1 MAGLHALSLT
11 HWNTVLTARKS
22 RASYERDWLTR
33 AEFAELLEGAECPF
47 RDWPGMVERDRLVL
61 MGLLLSG
68 MRPSELI
75 AVRWGDLDLGW
86 RRPSLLISSVKGD
99 RRRRQPL
106 PRQLSRELRDW
117 RELRS
122 CAPSETVFCGLTG
135 ARLRTSRLE
144 QIIGRAAYR
153 VDLNRR
159 VSARILRN
167 TAAAWLKQA
176 GASPSLIAAYL
187 GEADSPTD
195 KYADGESENVRA
207 AVQSLADHAIENR
220 ELVIACDDSVR
231 PASDDWPFAPLAG
244 Q

>member
-1 MAGLHALSLT
+1 MI
-11 HWNTVLTARKS
+11 
-22 RASYERDWLTR
+22 
-33 AEFAELLEGAECPF
+33 
-47 RDWPGMVERDRLVL
+47 ERDRLVL
-61 MGLLLSG
+61 IALLLSG
-68 MRPSELI
+68 MRPSQLI
-75 AVRWGDLDLGW
+75 VVRWADLDLNR
-86 RRPSLLISSVKGD
+86 RRPSLLIPGAKGD

-106 PRQLSRELRDW
+106 PRQLSRELHGW

-153 VDLNRR
+153 VDLNKR
-159 VSARILRN
+159 VSAHILRN
-167 TAAAWLKQA
+167 TAVAWLKQA

-195 KYADGESENVRA
+195 QYADGESEDVRA

-220 ELVIACDDSVR
+220 ELVIARGDVR
-231 PASDDWPFAPLAG
+231 LASDDWPFAPLVG

>member
-1 MAGLHALSLT
+1 MARLHARSQT
-11 HWNTVLTARKS
+11 HWIWVLTACEPRTP
-22 RASYERDWLTR
+22 YERDWLTR

-47 RDWPGMVERDRLVL
+47 RDWPGMIERDRLVL
-61 MGLLLSG
+61 MALLLSG

-75 AVRWGDLDLGW
+75 AVRWGDLDLN
-86 RRPSLLISSVKGD
+86 RRHPSLLVISAKGE

-106 PRQLSRELRDW
+106 PRQLSRELHAW

-144 QIIGRAAYR
+144 QIIGRAAHR
-153 VDLNRR
+153 VDLKKR
-159 VSARILRN
+159 VSAHILRN
-167 TAAAWLKQA
+167 TAATWLEQA

-187 GEADSPTD
+187 GEADSRTD
-195 KYADGESENVRA
+195 QYADGESEDVRA

-220 ELVIACDDSVR
+220 ELVIARGDSVR
-231 PASDDWPFAPLAG
+231 LASDDWPFAPLAS

>member
-1 MAGLHALSLT
+1 MARLHALSLT
-11 HWNTVLTARKS
+11 HWITLLTNREP
-22 RASYERDWLTR
+22 RTSYERDWLTR

-47 RDWPGMVERDRLVL
+47 RDWPGMIERDRLVL
-61 MGLLLSG
+61 MALLLSG
-68 MRPSELI
+68 MRSSELI

-86 RRPSLLISSVKGD
+86 RRPSLLVPSVGD
-99 RRRRQPL
+99 GRRSQPL

-122 CAPSETVFCGLTG
+122 CAPSETVFCGQTG

-153 VDLNRR
+153 VDLNTR
-159 VSARILRN
+159 VSAHILRN
-167 TAAAWLKQA
+167 TAVAWLKQG

-195 KYADGESENVRA
+195 GYADGESEDVRA
-207 AVQSLADHAIENR
+207 AVQSLADHAIDNR
-220 ELVIACDDSVR
+220 ELVIARGDVR
-231 PASDDWPFAPLAG
+231 LTSDDWPFAPLAG